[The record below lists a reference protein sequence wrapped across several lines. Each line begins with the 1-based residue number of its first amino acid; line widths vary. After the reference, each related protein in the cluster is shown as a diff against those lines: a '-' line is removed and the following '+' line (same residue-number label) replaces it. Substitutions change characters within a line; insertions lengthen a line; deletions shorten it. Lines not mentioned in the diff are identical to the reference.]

1 MRIFL
6 ASAILMLLT
15 VQPALAQE
23 ARKTD
28 PANPVAVMKT
38 NYGEIQIE
46 LFSKDAPK
54 TVANFI
60 GLAEGTKEYTDIK
73 TGKKTKGNF
82 FDGVVFHRVIKGF
95 MIQGGDP
102 KGTGTGGTGYQFEDE
117 INATALGLDSL
128 KAVQKGGG
136 VHSYLSVRSQR
147 DFQRVILMPLYRTM
161 GIRSQAD
168 LDAKKDELQKKIN
181 ELTVKKIY
189 ENQGYIYSSN
199 LKSHVPKRGVIAM
212 ANSGPNTNG
221 SQFFINL
228 VDTPHLTG
236 KHTVFGKVIKGMD
249 VVDKIGGVP
258 VGQGSKPKKEVR
270 IISVRVKK

>member
-258 VGQGSKPKKEVR
+258 VDQGSKPKKEVR